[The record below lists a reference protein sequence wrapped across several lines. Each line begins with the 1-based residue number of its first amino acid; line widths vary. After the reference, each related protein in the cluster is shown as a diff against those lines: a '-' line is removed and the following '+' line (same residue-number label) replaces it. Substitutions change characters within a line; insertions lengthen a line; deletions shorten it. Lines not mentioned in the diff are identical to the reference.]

1 MDKICN
7 QAKEMIYNEI
17 KKDENKEKLQKEVL
31 DPIVKYIGER
41 LYPYIL
47 LASAVLCVFAL
58 IIMYILFLIYRIN
71 AKKMT

>member
-31 DPIVKYIGER
+31 DPIVRYIGER

-47 LASAVLCVFAL
+47 LASSVLCVFAL